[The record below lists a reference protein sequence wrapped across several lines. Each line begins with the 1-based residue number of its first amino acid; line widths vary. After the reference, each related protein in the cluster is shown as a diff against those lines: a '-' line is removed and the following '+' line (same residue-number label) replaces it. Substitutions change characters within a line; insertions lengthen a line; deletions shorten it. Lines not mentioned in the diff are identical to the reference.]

1 MQTESGLRT
10 EVLVL
15 LVAMKARESYML
27 PWSHVASFNCH
38 RRGHN
43 ESPWVVSWGFMEPWI
58 ELKHQEARIV
68 CWNGSN
74 DDWHS
79 KLRYNTSG
87 AARGVHMFTCK
98 VYSGLL
104 DLFLLEL
111 GRCMS
116 DMSNCYISLQLPF
129 QRPRNRTPCFSKWG
143 HFLERRP
150 PAESASAKVH
160 SCLKL
165 DAIPSCCRL
174 RYVRCCYQVKRI
186 SLTDYDS
193 LRRCEVAKAW
203 NDFQATLNT
212 RRTFDSI
219 DTTTCPQGWRASQN
233 GVPIVGMQA
242 NRSQSL
248 QWFQQQYL
256 TVKFSKFIIVAFV
269 LD

>member
-1 MQTESGLRT
+1 MQMH
-10 EVLVL
+10 VWHVKL
-15 LVAMKARESYML
+15 LHKPSIA
-27 PWSHVASFNCH
+27 
-38 RRGHN
+38 
-43 ESPWVVSWGFMEPWI
+43 
-58 ELKHQEARIV
+58 
-68 CWNGSN
+68 
-74 DDWHS
+74 
-79 KLRYNTSG
+79 
-87 AARGVHMFTCK
+87 
-98 VYSGLL
+98 
-104 DLFLLEL
+104 
-111 GRCMS
+111 
-116 DMSNCYISLQLPF
+116 ISTPSQPNAVFF
-129 QRPRNRTPCFSKWG
+129 QG

-165 DAIPSCCRL
+165 DDIPSCCL

-248 QWFQQQYL
+248 QWFQLQYL
-256 TVKFSKFIIVAFV
+256 TVKFSKFIFVAFV
-269 LD
+269 LDFDIFFLDFSSWLFLLDLKPIAWMFDDFPGVPAISLPRSCRTFLQKTS

>member
-129 QRPRNRTPCFSKWG
+129 QRPSQPNAVFFQMRSFSG
-143 HFLERRP
+143 
-150 PAESASAKVH
+150 AETA
-160 SCLKL
+160 
-165 DAIPSCCRL
+165 CRVSL
-174 RYVRCCYQVKRI
+174 CQSSFMSEARCYSI
-186 SLTDYDS
+186 MLSSS
-193 LRRCEVAKAW
+193 LRSMLLPSKENKPHRLWLLAKMW
-203 NDFQATLNT
+203 
-212 RRTFDSI
+212 S
-219 DTTTCPQGWRASQN
+219 S
-233 GVPIVGMQA
+233 
-242 NRSQSL
+242 
-248 QWFQQQYL
+248 
-256 TVKFSKFIIVAFV
+256 
-269 LD
+269 